1 MQTEL
6 AEQHEY
12 PTHHHPPEP
21 EGKDEWAKKKTE
33 QDEEDECILDVID
46 VNIVKMRPRR
56 RPSGTR
62 TRQ

>member
-1 MQTEL
+1 MNI
-6 AEQHEY
+6 QHI
-12 PTHHHPPEP
+12 TTRLSRRATTN
-21 EGKDEWAKKKTE
+21 GRIRKLE